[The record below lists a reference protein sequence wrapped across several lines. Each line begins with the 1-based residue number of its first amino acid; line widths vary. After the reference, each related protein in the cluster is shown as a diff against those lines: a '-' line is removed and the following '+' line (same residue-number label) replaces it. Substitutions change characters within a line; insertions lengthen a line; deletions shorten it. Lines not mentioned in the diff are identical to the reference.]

1 MKVLLT
7 GANGYIGTRLL
18 QVLAEK
24 GHEIIALARVPESVF
39 VPEKIASQI
48 KVIQGD
54 LLGEFHIPEE
64 IDAAYYL
71 VHSMSRHLKD
81 FDQKDRKAA
90 ESFTEALSKTK
101 AKQLIYLTGLISSD
115 NLSKHLQSRF
125 EVEKILKSGSV
136 PVTVFRAG
144 IIIGSGS
151 ASFEI
156 IRDLTEKLPIMIAPR
171 WIKSR
176 CQPLAVRDV
185 LFYLSEGLGVEDC
198 IGKTFDI
205 GGPDVLSY
213 QEMLYEYAKVRGLHR
228 LIISV
233 PFFTPKLS
241 SYWLILITSTNYF
254 LARTLVDSMKVDAVC
269 TEHEIEKI
277 LPRKCLPY
285 KEAVERA
292 LEKIE
297 ENAVLSSW
305 RDAWATSGCDPKYH
319 DYLKIPEHGAYK
331 FKVTK
336 SFEGNPDKIFKRIYA
351 IGGIKG
357 YYFMDWAWRFRGLI
371 DRLIGGVGLRRGRTR
386 RKELRPGDTID
397 FWRVLQIDKT
407 HRTLKLYAEMK
418 LPGEAWLEF
427 HVYDTTVEQI
437 ATFRPKGVFGRLY
450 WWVLYPVH
458 IILFPGMLSKI
469 LTKKNGH

>member
-18 QVLAEK
+18 QLLTEK

-39 VPEKIASQI
+39 VPEKIALQV
-48 KVIQGD
+48 KVIKGD
-54 LLGEFHIPEE
+54 LLGDFHLPKE

-71 VHSMSRHLKD
+71 VHSMSDYLKD

-90 ESFTEALSKTK
+90 ERFVEALSKTK

-115 NLSKHLQSRF
+115 NLSKHLQSRL
-125 EVEKILKSGSV
+125 EVEKILKKGAV

-151 ASFEI
+151 ASFEM
-156 IRDLTEKLPIMIAPR
+156 IRDLTEKLPIMVAPK
-171 WIKSR
+171 WITSR

-185 LFYLSEGLGVEDC
+185 LFYLSEGLGFAEC

-205 GGPDVLSY
+205 GGPDILTY
-213 QEMLYEYAKVRGLHR
+213 KEMLYGYAKVRGLHR
-228 LIISV
+228 FIISV
-233 PFFTPKLS
+233 PVFTPKLS
-241 SYWLILITSTNYF
+241 SYWLILITSTNHF
-254 LARTLVDSMKVDAVC
+254 LARTLVDSMKVDAIC
-269 TEHEIEKI
+269 TEHEINKI
-277 LPRKCLPY
+277 LPRRCLPY
-285 KEAVERA
+285 HEAVEKA

-297 ENAVLSSW
+297 ENGVLSSW
-305 RDAWATSGCDPKYH
+305 RDAWTTSGRDPKFH

-331 FKVTK
+331 FKVNK
-336 SFEGNPDKIFKRIYA
+336 PFEGNPDKIFKRIYA
-351 IGGIKG
+351 IGGVKG
-357 YYFMDWAWRFRGLI
+357 YYFMDWAWRIRGLI
-371 DRLIGGVGLRRGRTR
+371 DRLIGGVGLRRGRTHR
-386 RKELRPGDTID
+386 QELRPGDTID
-397 FWRVLQIDKT
+397 FWRVLQIDRT

-427 HVYDTTVEQI
+427 HVFDNNVEQI
-437 ATFRPKGVFGRLY
+437 ATFRPKGVFGRFY

-469 LTKKNGH
+469 LKK

>member
-7 GANGYIGTRLL
+7 GANGYIGTRIL

-39 VPEKIASQI
+39 VPEKIESQV

-54 LLGEFHIPEE
+54 LLGEFTLPKE

-71 VHSMSRHLKD
+71 IHSMSRHLED

-90 ESFTEALSKTK
+90 ERFTQALSKTN
-101 AKQLIYLTGLISSD
+101 AKQLIYLTGLISD
-115 NLSKHLQSRF
+115 DHLSKHLRSRL
-125 EVEKILKSGSV
+125 EVEKILKSGKI

-156 IRDLTEKLPIMIAPR
+156 IRDLTEKLPIMIAPK
-171 WIKSR
+171 WVENC
-176 CQPLAVRDV
+176 CQPLAIQDV
-185 LFYLSEGLGVEDC
+185 LYYLSESLGVPKCMGEV
-198 IGKTFDI
+198 FDI
-205 GGPDVLSY
+205 GGPDILSY
-213 QEMLYEYAKVRGLHR
+213 KQMLLGYAKVRGLR
-228 LIISV
+228 RFIINV
-233 PFFTPKLS
+233 PFFSPRLS
-241 SYWLILITSTNYF
+241 SYWLIFVTATNYY
-254 LARTLVDSMKVDAVC
+254 LARTLVDSMKVNAVC
-269 TEHEIEKI
+269 TEHRIQKI
-277 LPRKCLPY
+277 LSRKCLPY
-285 KEAVERA
+285 LDAVKKA
-292 LEKIE
+292 LAKIE

-305 RDAWATSGCDPKYH
+305 RDAWTASGRDPRYH
-319 DYLKIPEHGAYK
+319 DYLQIPERGTNKY
-331 FKVTK
+331 KVTHQFK
-336 SFEGNPDKIFKRIYA
+336 GNPDEIFKRIYA

-386 RKELRPGDTID
+386 RLDLRPGDTID

-407 HRTLKLYAEMK
+407 HRILKLYAEMK

-427 HVYDTTVEQI
+427 HVREKEVDQI
-437 ATFRPKGVFGRLY
+437 ATFRPKGVWGRLY
-450 WWVLYPVH
+450 WWILYPIH
-458 IILFPGMLSKI
+458 IILFPGMLSRI
-469 LTKKNGH
+469 LGKKT

>member
-39 VPEKIASQI
+39 VPEKIQSQV

-54 LLGEFHIPEE
+54 LLGEFTLPKE

-71 VHSMSRHLKD
+71 IHSMSRHLED

-90 ESFTEALSKTK
+90 ERFTQALAKTN
-101 AKQLIYLTGLISSD
+101 AKQLIYLTGLISSE
-115 NLSKHLQSRF
+115 NLSKHLQSRL
-125 EVEKILKSGSV
+125 EVEKILKSGSI

-156 IRDLTEKLPIMIAPR
+156 IRDLTEKLPLMIAPK
-171 WIKSR
+171 WVKSR

-185 LFYLSEGLGVEDC
+185 LFYLSEGLGNKEC
-198 IGKTFDI
+198 LGKTFDI
-205 GGPDVLSY
+205 GGPDLLSY
-213 QEMLYEYAKVRGLHR
+213 KEMLYGYAKVRGLHR
-228 LIISV
+228 LIIDV

-241 SYWLILITSTNYF
+241 SYWLIFITSTNYY
-254 LARTLVDSMKVDAVC
+254 LARSLVDSMKVDAIC
-269 TEHEIEKI
+269 TERQIEKV
-277 LPRKCLPY
+277 LPRKCLSY
-285 KEAVERA
+285 LESVEKA
-292 LEKIE
+292 LAKIE

-305 RDAWATSGCDPKYH
+305 HDAWTTSGRDPRFY
-319 DYLKIPEHGAYK
+319 DSLQIPEHGAYK
-331 FKVTK
+331 YKVTK
-336 SFEGNPDKIFKRIYA
+336 KLEGDPDEVFKRIYA

-386 RKELRPGDTID
+386 RQELRPGDTID

-407 HRTLKLYAEMK
+407 HRILKLYAEMK

-427 HVYDTTVEQI
+427 HVNEGEVKQV
-437 ATFRPKGVFGRLY
+437 ATFRPKGLFGRLY
-450 WWVLYPVH
+450 WWILYPIH
-458 IILFPGMLSKI
+458 LILFPGMLSKI
-469 LTKKNGH
+469 LSKKNHH